1 MFGECR
7 LVSPAIFVE
16 LKYRRITE
24 SFKASPSLQYLT
36 FDTCNEVLLTL
47 YSNVF
52 SQSLVAI
59 SVRVAF
65 IIVS

>member
-1 MFGECR
+1 MSAC
-7 LVSPAIFVE
+7 VSGAFVG

-24 SFKASPSLQYLT
+24 SLKSSVSLQCLT
-36 FDTCNEVLLTL
+36 FGTCNEVLLAP
-47 YSNVF
+47 YFNVF
-52 SQSLVAI
+52 SQLLVAI